1 MAKIAEDFKKF
12 ILRGNVVDMAV
23 GIIVG
28 GAFSTIVKSLVDD
41 VVMPPIGLVLGNVD
55 FEDLFIVLREGNQ
68 ALPPYPTVE
77 VAQEAGAV
85 TLNYGIFINN
95 VVSFLIIA
103 AVIFFAIRAMTR
115 LQDLFDEEQEAEKKQ
130 KSEPKTRSC
139 PFCQEEVAD
148 KAVRCPH
155 STSQLVDLQGRR
167 LQPETRPA

>member
-115 LQDLFDEEQEAEKKQ
+115 LAAG
-130 KSEPKTRSC
+130 SIR
-139 PFCQEEVAD
+139 
-148 KAVRCPH
+148 
-155 STSQLVDLQGRR
+155 
-167 LQPETRPA
+167 